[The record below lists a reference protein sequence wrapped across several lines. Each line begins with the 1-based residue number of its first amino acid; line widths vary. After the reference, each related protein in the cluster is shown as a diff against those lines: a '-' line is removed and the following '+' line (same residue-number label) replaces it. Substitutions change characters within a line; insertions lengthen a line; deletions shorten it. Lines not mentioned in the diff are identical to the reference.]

1 MPCKQ
6 SSVYFSRHTFGA
18 DKDRFKNSIFGRLD
32 LAAEIPGERVLMIV
46 ESRVNS
52 SSTELSQ
59 HPDAMMISSATA
71 STTAEVERRRAL
83 RLPAEGPGVTDCTV
97 ILATIRLFVSMS
109 ICL

>member
-52 SSTELSQ
+52 SST
-59 HPDAMMISSATA
+59 
-71 STTAEVERRRAL
+71 
-83 RLPAEGPGVTDCTV
+83 
-97 ILATIRLFVSMS
+97 
-109 ICL
+109 